1 MAFAT
6 KASLSGVNA
15 RSLERFR
22 GQRSAKQMLSCP
34 WFQRKEWQ
42 REIEHMMKTGVKL
55 EIESLSNR
63 GISFISEEYLPR
75 KLKQKD
81 WLA

>member
-1 MAFAT
+1 
-6 KASLSGVNA
+6 
-15 RSLERFR
+15 
-22 GQRSAKQMLSCP
+22 MLSYP

-42 REIEHMMKTGVKL
+42 REIEHMMKTDVKL

-75 KLKQKD
+75 KLRQKD